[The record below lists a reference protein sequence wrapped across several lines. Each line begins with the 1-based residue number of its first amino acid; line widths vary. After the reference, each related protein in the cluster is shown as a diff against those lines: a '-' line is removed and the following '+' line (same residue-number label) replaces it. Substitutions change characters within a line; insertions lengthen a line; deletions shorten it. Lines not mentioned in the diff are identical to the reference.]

1 MKVEIDS
8 NSGFC
13 GGVIRAIDGA
23 ERLLDGNRKLYSLGA
38 IVHNEAELS
47 RLHKKG
53 LITLNSLDAVRSC
66 PAGSSASPHPT
77 TGLAGGP
84 PAIEPRVLRPCGAI
98 FDGNNPLLLIR
109 AHGEPPVTYKR
120 AGEMGFEVADFTC
133 PVVLKIQKSIRET
146 AEMNA
151 PDGQIVIFGKIGH
164 AEVLGLVGQVDGK
177 AVVVESLA
185 QLEAALADGRIDA
198 SRHIDIFSQTTKSPT
213 EYNQICDTLRQRMTD
228 QALLVVHNTIC
239 RQVAS
244 RHSELSGFAKS
255 HDVIVFVSG
264 RESSNGRVLSD
275 LCKSVNPRTWC
286 VVDASELRP
295 EWFRPDDNV
304 GVCGATSTPK
314 WLLEDVAE
322 RIKNLQ

>member
-1 MKVEIDS
+1 MDPGPDAGQVRHSRMTVEIDR

-23 ERLLDGNRKLYSLGA
+23 EKLLAENGLLYSLGA

-47 RLHKKG
+47 RLQAKG
-53 LITLNSLDAVRSC
+53 LVTLASLAAAPESF
-66 PAGSSASPHPT
+66 PSSPEKGSDGKAPVSA
-77 TGLAGGP
+77 
-84 PAIEPRVLRPCGAI
+84 CKM
-98 FDGNNPLLLIR
+98 LLIR
-109 AHGEPPVTYKR
+109 AHGEPPQTYSL
-120 AGEMGFEVADFTC
+120 ACEMGFKVVDFTC
-133 PVVLKIQKSIRET
+133 PVVLNIQKSIRE
-146 AEMNA
+146 AYERNA

-177 AVVVESLA
+177 AVVVENAA
-185 QLEAALADGRIDA
+185 QLEDALSDGRIDA
-198 SRHIDIFSQTTKSPT
+198 SRHIDIFSQTTKSPV
-213 EYNQICDTLRQRMTD
+213 EYEGICRILSQKMVSPD
-228 QALLVVHNTIC
+228 LLAVHNTIC
-239 RQVAS
+239 TQVAS

-295 EWFRPDDNV
+295 DWFRPEDNV